1 MRIST
6 DKITLHGE
14 RIEEV
19 QLGEDE
25 AAEPKKMAVK
35 DAAKLPITKNPDSTS
50 RARAAAEE

>member
-14 RIEEV
+14 RNEEV
-19 QLGEDE
+19 QLGEDGVE
-25 AAEPKKMAVK
+25 DPGKVGAK
-35 DAAKLPITKNPDSTS
+35 DVAKLPITKNPDSTS